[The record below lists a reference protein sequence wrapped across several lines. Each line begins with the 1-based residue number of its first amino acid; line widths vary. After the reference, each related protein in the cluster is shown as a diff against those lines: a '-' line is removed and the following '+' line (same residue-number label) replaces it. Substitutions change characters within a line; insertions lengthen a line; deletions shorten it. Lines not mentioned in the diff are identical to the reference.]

1 MLKNYIL
8 LQMSSFKDIFKDFA
22 DFKDSLQFFEHW
34 VNTYLLEHLLM
45 TASVSSWFINVITAL
60 FLEQTK
66 HSPTQWKKLKAHN
79 FKYSIALKKS
89 VEKSESQR

>member
-8 LQMSSFKDIFKDFA
+8 LKMGSSKDIFMDFA

-34 VNTYLLEHLLM
+34 VNTHLAKHLLW
-45 TASVSSWFINVITAL
+45 TASACGWFINVITAL

-66 HSPTQWKKLKAHN
+66 HSPTQ
-79 FKYSIALKKS
+79 
-89 VEKSESQR
+89 

>member
-8 LQMSSFKDIFKDFA
+8 LKMSSFKDIFKDFA

-34 VNTYLLEHLLM
+34 VNTYLAKHLLR
-45 TASVSSWFINVITAL
+45 TASVCGWFINVIAAL

-66 HSPTQWKKLKAHN
+66 HSPT
-79 FKYSIALKKS
+79 
-89 VEKSESQR
+89 